1 MYPSVHLSILL
12 LSFYRFFRSSFLLFY
27 RSFFLSSFLL
37 FYPSFCPSIHLS
49 ILLYILHLFPFL
61 LLFLLFILLTIIIS
75 IFLSFFL
82 YHSILLFVVL
92 SFFLYLFPF
101 LFNPFVSFFLS
112 FLPFYPYFSPSFC
125 HSFHLSIIRSLHLSV
140 CLWERCLSWVHYV
153 RFRFGT
159 ACGYIKRT
167 DLMRAKSLLH
177 IQMYY
182 QENHMIMISVYLCC
196 GFSASYP
203 YLINISFVGIMS
215 KLIIR
220 TVPLHVDLE
229 ILRW

>member
-1 MYPSVHLSILL
+1 
-12 LSFYRFFRSSFLLFY
+12 
-27 RSFFLSSFLL
+27 
-37 FYPSFCPSIHLS
+37 
-49 ILLYILHLFPFL
+49 
-61 LLFLLFILLTIIIS
+61 
-75 IFLSFFL
+75 
-82 YHSILLFVVL
+82 
-92 SFFLYLFPF
+92 
-101 LFNPFVSFFLS
+101 
-112 FLPFYPYFSPSFC
+112 
-125 HSFHLSIIRSLHLSV
+125 
-140 CLWERCLSWVHYV
+140 
-153 RFRFGT
+153 
-159 ACGYIKRT
+159 
-167 DLMRAKSLLH
+167 MRAKSLLH

>member
-1 MYPSVHLSILL
+1 MFPLISYCSNNFVHLSILIFLYPLCNSLYHLYHSIHPSVHLSMLFVILSIFP
-12 LSFYRFFRSSFLLFY
+12 SFYPFCRSKNPYS
-27 RSFFLSSFLL
+27 
-37 FYPSFCPSIHLS
+37 
-49 ILLYILHLFPFL
+49 PF
-61 LLFLLFILLTIIIS
+61 
-75 IFLSFFL
+75 
-82 YHSILLFVVL
+82 
-92 SFFLYLFPF
+92 
-101 LFNPFVSFFLS
+101 
-112 FLPFYPYFSPSFC
+112 FC
-125 HSFHLSIIRSLHLSV
+125 HSFHLSIIRLLIVLSV
-140 CLWERCLSWVHYV
+140 CERDVWVHYV

-182 QENHMIMISVYLCC
+182 QENHVILISVYLCC